1 MDIRLRIIVFILYFV
16 DKIANFLELFGI
28 KLKRITR
35 ETTLKGI
42 FSYSIAIYFFCLLA
56 PRFKSTLITL
66 ESKKNCIIKVSNKSQ
81 S

>member
-42 FSYSIAIYFFCLLA
+42 FSYSIAIYFFSLLA